1 MSIFGSSTSESIK
14 IALRAIRGQ
23 LLRTIITVTIIAFGI
38 MALIVL
44 NTIAEAMESKI
55 ATEFSVLGSNTFQV
69 YAKHSRSHGR
79 QQGIEQKSYDP
90 FDYVQARRFADEY
103 DFDALVSVSA
113 MGSGMGLIKYG
124 SKKTNPNVQV
134 MGGDANYLPLSGYEV
149 ASGRNFSLTDI
160 ENGANVVI
168 LGADVVAKLFEE
180 FENPLDKEV
189 FVGSYRYVVIGVLQS
204 KGTSLGFATD
214 NNTFIPI
221 SNLKKNFATKS
232 TNYSI
237 NVQVKDPSDM
247 EQAISEAYGV
257 LRVVRGDKL
266 GQEESFE
273 IEKSDSLVETLSEAK
288 GVITVGI
295 LAIGLITL
303 FAAGIGLMNIMLVS
317 VTERTREIGVRKA
330 IGASAATIRK
340 QFLIE
345 ATVLGQ
351 LGGLIGIVIGILVGN
366 AIGSLLEAEFIIPWL
381 WIVVGV
387 TLCLITS
394 MASGYYPARKAAELD
409 PIESLRYE

>member
-1 MSIFGSSTSESIK
+1 M
-14 IALRAIRGQ
+14 
-23 LLRTIITVTIIAFGI
+23 
-38 MALIVL
+38 
-44 NTIAEAMESKI
+44 
-55 ATEFSVLGSNTFQV
+55 
-69 YAKHSRSHGR
+69 
-79 QQGIEQKSYDP
+79 
-90 FDYVQARRFADEY
+90 
-103 DFDALVSVSA
+103 
-113 MGSGMGLIKYG
+113 
-124 SKKTNPNVQV
+124 
-134 MGGDANYLPLSGYEV
+134 
-149 ASGRNFSLTDI
+149 
-160 ENGANVVI
+160 
-168 LGADVVAKLFEE
+168 
-180 FENPLDKEV
+180 
-189 FVGSYRYVVIGVLQS
+189 
-204 KGTSLGFATD
+204 
-214 NNTFIPI
+214 
-221 SNLKKNFATKS
+221 
-232 TNYSI
+232 
-237 NVQVKDPSDM
+237 
-247 EQAISEAYGV
+247 
-257 LRVVRGDKL
+257 
-266 GQEESFE
+266 
-273 IEKSDSLVETLSEAK
+273 ETLSEAK